1 MASSR
6 IKGITVEIGGD
17 TVGLQN
23 ALKEVNTRTKEVQT
37 ELKDVERLLKF
48 DPNNVELL
56 AQRQQLLT
64 EAVQS
69 TTDKLNQLKSAEA
82 QVQAQFERGEIS
94 QEQYRGFRR
103 ELQQTEQ
110 QLNGYQQALADMDT
124 EQQRVEEGTRNL
136 QTLFQATGTSVED
149 YANVIGQR
157 LVRAINDGTA
167 TSRDLEYAFQR
178 IGQQTIGTRGDIER
192 LRTTLASVDSGN
204 SIQNIRSDLQQLQT
218 EAEEA
223 SESVEGIGD
232 SLESVAGALVAG
244 GGIAGAIEQALDT
257 SSMNTKIDISMEID
271 KSSMSAV
278 KESVK
283 EVTAAIGDEEAAL
296 EGVRRQWALNKNA
309 SDETNSTI
317 ISGAATITK
326 AYGDVDF
333 TELIQETNE
342 ISAAL
347 KITDEEAL
355 GLVNSLLK
363 MGFPPD
369 QLDIIAEYGTQ
380 LERAGYSA
388 EEIQAIMMAGVQT
401 DSWNIDV
408 LLDGLKEGRI
418 VLAEFGAGVDEAT
431 AELLKGTGISTKQL
445 QEWGKAVAAGGEGGS
460 KAMVE
465 VAKALEGVSDET
477 SRNLVGVKLFGTLY
491 EEHGSN
497 LTQSLINAQDA
508 TVDLGAGVADLAKS
522 SESVQSDPAVKLAQA
537 MQDVKTA
544 AEPTLAVIADI
555 ISKIAGWI
563 SENPKLAATISSVAT
578 GLGIVIGAVM
588 ALAPIIFTLQAGV
601 ASLGIGMA
609 PLIGIIAGIA
619 VGIPALIA
627 AGVALY
633 QNWDTIEKTA
643 STAFGSIKTTIT
655 NALSSIQET
664 FALVSGAVS
673 NFAGPIVD
681 MVISSLSNLG
691 SSVMAI
697 LNGDFAQLGEFFKMI
712 LPTLIGFMV
721 GGIPGLI
728 ISASRFLPAIAEGM
742 ESNKGVLIE
751 TINGVVAS
759 IIEFLE
765 VGLPQLIGAG
775 LTIILNLIEG
785 IISALPSVI
794 EAGVSLIQ
802 SLIQGIGEALPLII
816 ELSLQVITSL
826 VTTIAQALPQVIEAG
841 IGILNAVIEGITS
854 ILPLLIGAALLL
866 ITSIVKTLIENLPKI
881 ISAGV
886 EILTALIKGIASI
899 LPSLIKTAINL
910 VVTIVKTLAENLP
923 KIISAGV
930 EVLEA
935 LIDGIIKIL
944 PTLIQTAINLVIQI
958 AKAIIDNLPTILSAG
973 KDILLAL
980 IDGIISIVFTLLSTI
995 TNNVV
1000 KPILNKF
1007 EDIDLLQIGKDI
1019 IQGLIDGVASKASAV
1034 YSKIGEIANNI
1045 KDKFTGLFDINS
1057 PSRVFRGYGINLNEG
1072 LIQGIQAT
1080 SAKLNKAVENVYG
1093 SISNSAQRMMDG
1105 SGPGSSVTSTIDQSK
1120 KMYNTINISTN
1131 TDSTRSTE
1139 RMLRRLAYEF

>member
-17 TVGLQN
+17 TVGLEA
-23 ALKEVNTRTKEVQT
+23 ALKDVNKRTKEIQT
-37 ELKDVERLLKF
+37 ELKDVQRLLKF

-64 EAVQS
+64 EAIQS
-69 TTDKLNQLKSAEA
+69 STEKLDQLKAA
-82 QVQAQFERGEIS
+82 QSQVEQQFQNGQIGE
-94 QEQYRGFRR
+94 EQYRAFRR
-103 ELQQTEQ
+103 EVQAAEQ
-110 QLNGYQQALADMDT
+110 QLAGYEQALVDMNA
-124 EQQRVEEGTRNL
+124 EQQRVEQGTRTL
-136 QTLFQATGTSVED
+136 QTLFEATGTSVED
-149 YANVIGQR
+149 YAGVIGQR
-157 LVRAINDGTA
+157 LVRAIQDGTA
-167 TSRDLEYAFQR
+167 TSRDLEYSFQR
-178 IGQQTIGTRGDIER
+178 IGQRAIGAEGDIES
-192 LRTTLASVDSGN
+192 LRSALASVNHGN
-204 SIQNIRSDLQQLQT
+204 SIQNIQSELQQLQT
-218 EAEEA
+218 EAEET
-223 SESVEGIGD
+223 SEAVEGIGS

-271 KSSMSAV
+271 ESSLKAV
-278 KESVK
+278 KGSVK
-283 EVTAAIGDEEAAL
+283 EVTAVIGDEEAAL
-296 EGVRRQWALNKNA
+296 EGVRRQWALNKTA
-309 SDETNSTI
+309 SDETNSAI

-418 VLAEFGAGVDEAT
+418 VLSEFGAGVDEAT

-465 VAKALEGVSDET
+465 VAKALEGVDDET

-497 LTQSLINAQDA
+497 LTQTLINAQGA

-522 SESVQSDPAVKLAQA
+522 TESVQSDPTVKFAQA
-537 MQDVKTA
+537 IQDVKTA

-563 SENPKLAATISSVAT
+563 SENPKLAATIATIVT
-578 GLGIVIGAVM
+578 GLGILIGVLFT
-588 ALAPIIFTLQAGV
+588 LAPIFTAITGAAG
-601 ASLGIGMA
+601 AFSIGIL
-609 PLIGIIAGIA
+609 PLIGIVAGIA
-619 VGIPALIA
+619 AGIAALIA
-627 AGVALY
+627 IGVLLY
-633 QNWDTIEKTA
+633 QNWDEIKAKAIEVWGAITEWFSETWETIKQGFSVTWEALKIYLSTTWESIKETA
-643 STAFGSIKTTIT
+643 ANVWNGIKEFFLTWWDEILAAFGGPIGILVYLIASNWDTIKNTTSEVWNGIKTFFKETWDGIKNTVTTIVNTVTSFISEKWNNIKTNTSTIFNTVKTTISNIWGEIKTWLSTTAENIKTTVT
-655 NALSSIQET
+655 EKFEALRGAIQEKL
-664 FALVSGAVS
+664 FAVKTK
-673 NFAGPIVD
+673 
-681 MVISSLSNLG
+681 VIEIWNEISTWLST
-691 SSVMAI
+691 
-697 LNGDFAQLGEFFKMI
+697 K
-712 LPTLIGFMV
+712 
-721 GGIPGLI
+721 
-728 ISASRFLPAIAEGM
+728 AEGIKNTVK
-742 ESNKGVLIE
+742 EKFEGLKTGVQE
-751 TINGVVAS
+751 
-759 IIEFLE
+759 
-765 VGLPQLIGAG
+765 
-775 LTIILNLIEG
+775 
-785 IISALPSVI
+785 
-794 EAGVSLIQ
+794 
-802 SLIQGIGEALPLII
+802 
-816 ELSLQVITSL
+816 
-826 VTTIAQALPQVIEAG
+826 
-841 IGILNAVIEGITS
+841 
-854 ILPLLIGAALLL
+854 
-866 ITSIVKTLIENLPKI
+866 K
-881 ISAGV
+881 
-886 EILTALIKGIASI
+886 
-899 LPSLIKTAINL
+899 
-910 VVTIVKTLAENLP
+910 
-923 KIISAGV
+923 
-930 EVLEA
+930 
-935 LIDGIIKIL
+935 
-944 PTLIQTAINLVIQI
+944 
-958 AKAIIDNLPTILSAG
+958 
-973 KDILLAL
+973 LLA
-980 IDGIISIVFTLLSTI
+980 
-995 TNNVV
+995 V
-1000 KPILNKF
+1000 KSKIEEIWGQAKSFL
-1007 EDIDLLQIGKDI
+1007 EDIDLLDIGKNI
-1019 IQGLIDGVASKASAV
+1019 IQGLIDGVTSKASAV
-1034 YSKIGEIANNI
+1034 YEKIGEIANNI